1 MICDYPFK
9 LQLLRVLCEKVA
21 EAIFLF
27 NQDDK
32 ILMNTLDYSLIGCV
46 SINTVR
52 RNYRFITSESLKF
65 GGTSPMSVDF
75 ALFQPCNVQNEAD
88 RRSCLASCNLDCSAR
103 EDSGRSARMLE

>member
-32 ILMNTLDYSLIGCV
+32 ILMNTLDYSQYQFAA
-46 SINTVR
+46 SINISSDV
-52 RNYRFITSESLKF
+52 L
-65 GGTSPMSVDF
+65 V
-75 ALFQPCNVQNEAD
+75 
-88 RRSCLASCNLDCSAR
+88 
-103 EDSGRSARMLE
+103 